1 MNERHFF
8 WSTELCGR
16 VGAPQESM
24 ERGREGGGKQTRRDH
39 KASFSGSVTDSH
51 HHHIFT
57 SKHPD
62 SIFHMLRRVTTV
74 TGILPPPQSVYLH
87 LSIHPTICAAPEPTL
102 HPVLASKAPLFKPP
116 ILVPHSVV
124 SHLPHSSISSQRCLV
139 LHPPPASM
147 CQHSFFSSPFIPIL
161 FLSSYVT

>member
-1 MNERHFF
+1 MRHQRA
-8 WSTELCGR
+8 WREG
-16 VGAPQESM
+16 
-24 ERGREGGGKQTRRDH
+24 GREGASRHDGITRHPSAGAWQT
-39 KASFSGSVTDSH
+39 AIIIIIITS
-51 HHHIFT
+51 

-62 SIFHMLRRVTTV
+62 SIVHILRMVATV
-74 TGILPPPQSVYLH
+74 TGILPPPSVYLH
-87 LSIHPTICAAPEPTL
+87 LSIHPTICAAPDPTL

>member
-1 MNERHFF
+1 MDHRAL
-8 WSTELCGR
+8 WAGR
-16 VGAPQESM
+16 CTTREHGE
-24 ERGREGGGKQTRRDH
+24 REGGRGQADTTGSQGILQRERDRQPSSSH
-39 KASFSGSVTDSH
+39 LHIKASRLDIPHAKKGNDSNRN
-51 HHHIFT
+51 
-57 SKHPD
+57 S
-62 SIFHMLRRVTTV
+62 
-74 TGILPPPQSVYLH
+74 PPPHPYTSIH
-87 LSIHPTICAAPEPTL
+87 LSTICAAPEPTL

-139 LHPPPASM
+139 LHPPAASM